1 MFVRKISYLTWKE
14 NGLADFG
21 EIWQAGPPYVI
32 PVRFQNLS
40 PDLFLLVP
48 IDFFAAAT
56 GSGLRVGLKSDD
68 TYLKIAYAR
77 LRMSGNISPH
87 YNMSP
92 VVKT

>member
-1 MFVRKISYLTWKE
+1 VLVFSAFLSRSMFVRKISYLTWKE

-48 IDFFAAAT
+48 IDFLQQQPVRDF
-56 GSGLRVGLKSDD
+56 GSDW
-68 TYLKIAYAR
+68 
-77 LRMSGNISPH
+77 SP
-87 YNMSP
+87 
-92 VVKT
+92 TTLI